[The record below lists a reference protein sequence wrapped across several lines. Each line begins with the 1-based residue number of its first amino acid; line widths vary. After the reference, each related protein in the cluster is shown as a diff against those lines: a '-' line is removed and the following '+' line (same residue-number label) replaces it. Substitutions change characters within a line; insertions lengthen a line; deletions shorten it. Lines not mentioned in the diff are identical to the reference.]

1 MASGLIRAVRLW
13 ALLWPLWSAVPAT
26 GAEGPPQQPFLR
38 IETGEHTA
46 AVRRLAVNAEG
57 RLAATIS
64 DDKSI
69 RLWQLPDGEPL
80 GVLRVPIDEG
90 AEGELHAL
98 AMAPD
103 GSRLVVSGHT
113 GITWDGAASLYV
125 FDLEAGRMI
134 GRVARQPHVINDLAY
149 SPDGRF
155 VAAVLGGNEGLRV
168 WDSKSFKL
176 VFADP
181 KYGGRGAWVSF
192 APDGRLVTAA
202 FDGLIRLYR
211 RPTPDQFELS
221 LSRPAPGGKA
231 PYSLSFSPDAEL
243 LAVGHYEGGAVDI
256 LSGRTL
262 EPLYR
267 AAGGDLG
274 NGNLA
279 AVAWSRDGAE
289 LLLWAG
295 GSAHAADGRRFI
307 RRWSG
312 AGRGPSLDIPV
323 AGSNLNAL
331 TQIPGG
337 RLGFVSSDPSW
348 GLVDAKGQP
357 TLTRQGRTADFRSLY
372 AGRFGVSADA
382 SMVDFGIAFGG
393 TQPLRFDAKR
403 MHLDTEPPKDELT
416 TPPRL
421 RVGDQALQNWQDRA
435 DPALG
440 TVQLVLTPGDQA
452 HSGALSADGRTLVIG
467 GEHRLYLYRGSA
479 EPLRRQ
485 STEAPVW
492 GVVISGDGRIAVA
505 ALGDGTLRW
514 YSLVPGQEL
523 SLLGSLFVVPGTSTW
538 VAWTPEGFF
547 AHSSDGGQRLV
558 GLHFNTTAAGNPL
571 FTDFSQLYNQLHQ
584 PELVSARLGGRPFA
598 GSTEI
603 KAKAEAFIAELRRQ
617 PLPRARWIAYC
628 PQRPAAD
635 AAGTRG
641 FARVKEAPPPL
652 PAVVPPQEECHPIAA
667 ATRGFARLAATPT
680 TSAQPTQEPGGASL
694 RSEHKWV
701 RLQFEVADMGSGLGI
716 IDFFHNGRLINR
728 FPPPAQSPVA
738 LAGTSGGAPGVPG
751 NQGEGAKNQRLEHL
765 VELRPGR
772 NDFEIR
778 AYNLMRAFAR
788 SPGLTLI
795 APEESTR
802 GIEQKPR
809 LFLVAVG
816 VNAYVQSPLTYAVA
830 DAEAV
835 TKALQRVGV
844 TSYQEVKLIERYNQ
858 QATQADLTGML
869 LDLAKQVH
877 SGDTLVL
884 YVAGHGLTDER
895 TEQYYFLPYDAITSS
910 NWIQERAIGQGQL
923 AGGLGQIQAA
933 GANIMLMLDTCFAG
947 AVGNASSSRQI
958 AGQINNATGM
968 LTLAGAAGY
977 QEAIDAFRD
986 SRHGL
991 MAHYLLLGLQGQ
1003 GDFRPGDKL
1012 SAEELG
1018 KWVAYAATREGRRS
1032 SHSQSVEV
1040 MKGDNIY
1047 FRDFELGR
1055 VPVPEPTQALAGTG
1069 IGRAAESK

>member
-1 MASGLIRAVRLW
+1 MASGLIRSVRLW
-13 ALLWPLWSAVPAT
+13 AVWLRLAVLWALWSAVPAT

-69 RLWQLPDGEPL
+69 RLWHLPDGEPL

-113 GITWDGAASLYV
+113 GITWDGSASLYV

-181 KYGGRGAWVSF
+181 KYGGRGTWVGF

-221 LSRPAPGGKA
+221 LSRPAPGGTA

-243 LAVGHYEGGAVDI
+243 LAVGHYDSGAVDI
-256 LSGRTL
+256 LSGRSL

-267 AAGGDLG
+267 AAGADPTS
-274 NGNLA
+274 GNLA
-279 AVAWSRDGAE
+279 AVAWSRDGGE
-289 LLLWAG
+289 LALWAG
-295 GSAHAADGRRFI
+295 GSGHGADGRRFI

-337 RLGFVSSDPSW
+337 LLGFVSSDPSW
-348 GLVDAKGQP
+348 GLVDAKGRT
-357 TLTRQGRTADFRSLY
+357 TLLRHGRTADFRSLY

-382 SMVDFGIAFGG
+382 SLVDFGLSFGG
-393 TQPLRFDAKR
+393 TQAFRFDLGR
-403 MHLDTEPPKDELT
+403 MQLQADPPQDYLTEPP
-416 TPPRL
+416 RL
-421 RVGDQALQNWQDRA
+421 KVGDQVVLNWQDRP
-435 DPALG
+435 DPQLG
-440 TVQLVLTPGDQA
+440 KLSLGLTQGDLA

-467 GEHRLYLYRGSA
+467 GEHRLYLFRGAA
-479 EPLRRQ
+479 EPVRRQ

-492 GVVISGDGRIAVA
+492 GVAVSGDDRIAVA

-514 YSLVPGQEL
+514 YSLLPGQEL

-558 GLHFNTTAAGNPL
+558 GIHFNTTAAGNPL

-584 PELVSARLGGRPFA
+584 PELVSARLSGRPFERLA
-598 GSTEI
+598 EI
-603 KAKAEAFIAELRRQ
+603 KAKAESFVTELRRR
-617 PLPRARWIAYC
+617 PLPRSRWIAYC
-628 PQRPAAD
+628 PQPQSGSGD
-635 AAGTRG
+635 SKRG
-641 FARVKEAPPPL
+641 FARVKEEATTT
-652 PAVVPPQEECHPIAA
+652 AASAPQEECHPIAA
-667 ATRGFARLAATPT
+667 ATRGFARLPT
-680 TSAQPTQEPGGASL
+680 TPSPPQSPQEPTAPSL
-694 RSEHKWV
+694 QTQHKWV
-701 RLQFEVADMGSGLGI
+701 RLEFEVTDTGSGLSL
-716 IDFFHNGRLINR
+716 IDLFHNGRLIQR
-728 FPPPAQSPVA
+728 FPPPTVPLPASSPTPGQAAPAEQSR
-738 LAGTSGGAPGVPG
+738 
-751 NQGEGAKNQRLEHL
+751 RLDHL

-778 AYNLMRAFAR
+778 TYNQMRAFAR

-795 APEESTR
+795 APEETTR
-802 GIEQKPR
+802 GLERQPR

-816 VNAYVQSPLTYAVA
+816 VNTYAQSPLSYAVA

-835 TKALQRVGV
+835 VKALQRTGAA
-844 TSYQEVKLIERYNQ
+844 SYREVKLIERYNQ
-858 QATQADLTGML
+858 QATQASLSALL
-869 LDLAKQVH
+869 LDLAKQVQ

-884 YVAGHGLTDER
+884 YVAGHGLTDEQS
-895 TEQYYFLPYDAITSS
+895 EQYYFLPYDALTSS
-910 NWIQERAIGQGQL
+910 NWLQERAIGQGQL

-991 MAHYLLLGLQGQ
+991 MAHFLLRGLQGQ
-1003 GDFRPGDKL
+1003 GDFHPGDKL

-1018 KWVAYAATREGRRS
+1018 KWVAFAATREGRRS

-1040 MKGDNIY
+1040 MKGDNIH

-1055 VPVPEPTQALAGTG
+1055 VPVPEPAQAPAGAAGTKPAG
-1069 IGRAAESK
+1069 